1 MKPEL
6 LVDGLNVFMR
16 HFAANPS
23 RSLNGNLCGGVL
35 GFLKNIQ
42 HLVDKFSPSKITVV
56 WEGGGSSRRRS
67 IDKNYKNGRRPVKLN
82 RYYSQEEI
90 PDTSENRDNQLKI
103 LIELLGMIP
112 VTQIYLSDIEADDV
126 IGYISRYRNDHR
138 HKIIVSS
145 DKDYYQLIDENT
157 KVWSPNQKKI
167 IDEDTVLEK
176 FGISP
181 QNFCLT
187 RCFSGDASDGI
198 KGVRGAGFKVMS
210 KRFPVLATCNDVFID
225 DIIKESKQQI
235 QNKSKLKIYQEIID
249 SEFEIKKNWKLMYLD
264 VVSIGADKIKSINYQ
279 YEKKEKL
286 ENKFAIMKVL
296 LREGLSQ
303 FDVHTFYLSIK
314 SLSRSLNER

>member
-112 VTQIYLSDIEADDV
+112 VTQIYLSDVEADDV

-145 DKDYYQLIDENT
+145 DKDYYQLID
-157 KVWSPNQKKI
+157 
-167 IDEDTVLEK
+167 
-176 FGISP
+176 
-181 QNFCLT
+181 
-187 RCFSGDASDGI
+187 
-198 KGVRGAGFKVMS
+198 
-210 KRFPVLATCNDVFID
+210 
-225 DIIKESKQQI
+225 
-235 QNKSKLKIYQEIID
+235 
-249 SEFEIKKNWKLMYLD
+249 
-264 VVSIGADKIKSINYQ
+264 
-279 YEKKEKL
+279 
-286 ENKFAIMKVL
+286 
-296 LREGLSQ
+296 
-303 FDVHTFYLSIK
+303 
-314 SLSRSLNER
+314 